1 MTMAAMITADRAEC
15 HGNYMRN
22 PDVGEVFGLT
32 KVELRAALDAAD
44 DWANTNAA
52 AFNTAL
58 PLPARTALS
67 TAQKAR
73 LLLWVVR
80 WRYLKGA

>member
-1 MTMAAMITADRAEC
+1 MAVMIAADRAEC

-22 PDVGEVFGLT
+22 PDVGEVYGLT
-32 KVELRAALDAAD
+32 KIELRAALDAAD
-44 DWANTNAA
+44 DWVNANAA

-58 PLPARTALS
+58 PQPARSAMS
-67 TAQKAR
+67 TSQKAR

-80 WRYLKGA
+80 WRYLKDV